1 LKLLHRVAIVA
12 NVLFEIM
19 NGRLE
24 RGSMDMAADVAKTLF
39 YFADP
44 MCSWCW
50 GFSPVMRAIAGIIGD
65 RASVRL
71 VVGGLR
77 AGQTQ
82 PLDAK
87 AKAVLRH
94 HWEEVEQ
101 TTGQGFSFSFF
112 ERKGFV
118 YDTEPACRA
127 MVVMRSFAPDA
138 TLAYLEAV
146 HRAFYL
152 GNRDVSDP
160 SVLVDIARKF
170 TLDPAAFIALFE
182 APEIIEATLADFR
195 AAASAGVTG
204 FPTVILRN
212 KEGFS
217 LLTAG
222 YQPFEALK
230 PQLDRWLGA

>member
-1 LKLLHRVAIVA
+1 
-12 NVLFEIM
+12 M
-19 NGRLE
+19 NATLE
-24 RGSMDMAADVAKTLF
+24 RKGRDMAADGASTLF

-77 AGQTQ
+77 AGQTR

-127 MVVMRSFAPDA
+127 MVAMRSFAPA
-138 TLAYLEAV
+138 STLAYLDAV
-146 HRAFYL
+146 HRAFYV
-152 GNRDVSDP
+152 GNRDVSDR
-160 SVLVDIARKF
+160 SVLADIAKGF
-170 TLDPAAFIALFE
+170 DLDPATFAALFE
-182 APEIIEATLADFR
+182 ASEIIEATLADFR
-195 AAASAGVTG
+195 AAASAGISG
-204 FPTVILRN
+204 FPTVILRSG
-212 KEGFS
+212 EDFS

-222 YQPFEALK
+222 YQPLEALQ
-230 PQLDRWLGA
+230 PQLEHWLGA

>member
-1 LKLLHRVAIVA
+1 
-12 NVLFEIM
+12 
-19 NGRLE
+19 
-24 RGSMDMAADVAKTLF
+24 MAADGASTLF

-50 GFSPVMRAIAGIIGD
+50 GFSPVIGAITESLGD
-65 RASVRL
+65 RVSVRL
-71 VVGGLR
+71 VVGGFR
-77 AGQTQ
+77 AGETR
-82 PLDAK
+82 PLDEK

-101 TTGQGFSFSFF
+101 TTGQPFSFSFF
-112 ERKGFV
+112 DRKGFV

-127 MVVMRSFAPDA
+127 LVVMRSFAPDS

-152 GNRDVSDP
+152 GNRDVSDR
-160 SVLVDIARKF
+160 SVLADIAKKF
-170 TLDPAAFIALFE
+170 TLDPAAFTALFE

-195 AAASAGVTG
+195 AVASAGITG
-204 FPTVILRN
+204 FPTVVLRRG
-212 KEGFS
+212 EDFS

-222 YQPFEALK
+222 FQPFEALK

>member
-1 LKLLHRVAIVA
+1 
-12 NVLFEIM
+12 
-19 NGRLE
+19 
-24 RGSMDMAADVAKTLF
+24 MDMAVDVARTLF

-50 GFSPVMRAIAGIIGD
+50 GFSPVMRAITESIGD
-65 RASVRL
+65 QASVRL

-77 AGQTQ
+77 AGETR
-82 PLDAK
+82 PLDEK
-87 AKAVLRH
+87 AKAVVRH

-101 TTGQGFSFSFF
+101 TTGQPFSFSFF
-112 ERKGFV
+112 DREGFV
-118 YDTEPACRA
+118 YNTEPACRA
-127 MVVMRSFAPDA
+127 MVVMRSFAPKA
-138 TLAYLEAV
+138 SLAYLEAV
-146 HRAFYL
+146 HKAFYVD
-152 GNRDVSDP
+152 NRDVSDP
-160 SVLVDIARKF
+160 FVLADIAKKF

-204 FPTVILRN
+204 FPTVILKRG
-212 KEGFS
+212 EGFS

-230 PQLDRWLGA
+230 PQLDRWLGD

>member
-1 LKLLHRVAIVA
+1 
-12 NVLFEIM
+12 
-19 NGRLE
+19 
-24 RGSMDMAADVAKTLF
+24 MDMAADVARTLF

-50 GFSPVMRAIAGIIGD
+50 GFSPVMRAITESIGV

-77 AGQTQ
+77 AGETR
-82 PLDAK
+82 PLDEK

-101 TTGQGFSFSFF
+101 TTGQRFSFSFF
-112 ERKGFV
+112 DREGFV

-127 MVVMRSFAPDA
+127 MVVMRSFAPEA
-138 TLAYLEAV
+138 TLAYLEAI
-146 HRAFYL
+146 HKAFYVE
-152 GNRDVSDP
+152 NRDVSDP
-160 SVLVDIARKF
+160 SVLADTAKTF
-170 TLDPAAFIALFE
+170 ALDPAAFIALFE

-195 AAASAGVTG
+195 AVASAGVTG
-204 FPTVILRN
+204 FPTVILRSG
-212 KEGFS
+212 EGFS

-230 PQLDRWLGA
+230 PQLDRWLDA